1 MPRKALRTR
10 YPGAV
15 NFSEAELLELIDDG
29 EGRGL
34 EFKRGLPRDE
44 RLARTLCAF
53 ANTRGGL
60 LLVGVNDDGSL
71 EGAPRPRQTMADIR
85 RVGRDFLDPPIELT
99 TQTTRCEE
107 RTIVVAQIP
116 VSPSRPH
123 KVLHET
129 AEDEIVVRVGSSN
142 RVARGA
148 TLSAL
153 RAGRSGSRSRSPL
166 EKQILAWVAERTRV
180 CPTPGGDATPAG
192 FAASCNLGAQRA
204 RRAFVQLE
212 RDGLLVGHGR
222 GAKRIYSTP

>member
-1 MPRKALRTR
+1 M
-10 YPGAV
+10 

-71 EGAPRPRQTMADIR
+71 AGAPRPRETMAEIR
-85 RVGRDFLDPPIELT
+85 RVGQEFLDPPIDIHT
-99 TQTTRCEE
+99 VIARCED
-107 RTIVVAQIP
+107 RSIVVARIT
-116 VSPSRPH
+116 VSPARPH
-123 KVLHET
+123 RVLHSTED
-129 AEDEIVVRVGSSN
+129 DEIVVRVGSSN

-153 RAGRSGSRSRSPL
+153 RTSGTGGRSRTSL
-166 EKQILAWVAERTRV
+166 EKQILGWVAERLRL

-192 FAASCNLGAQRA
+192 FGLASNIGAQRA
-204 RRAFVQLE
+204 RRAFVRLE
-212 RDGLLVGHGR
+212 RDGLLVAHGR
-222 GAKRIYSTP
+222 GAKRIYSLP